1 MLKLPL
7 KQARKRVN
15 TMLGLT
21 PPKDQSIGVIDGF
34 ADDTLTG
41 WFIARIPGTEGNR
54 FMLFLDELAL
64 GTFDAVL
71 PRPDLLAIEGVQD
84 CGYRIALK
92 PLLEALPRGLHTL
105 HDGGQHRLSLRT
117 VRGRLIAEKIVT
129 GRSPLR
135 GFFDRLDATGL
146 QGWAID
152 ESAPDQPVELSLY
165 VNDVPYLDLR
175 TSLPRNDLIA
185 KGLAGSQAG
194 FSQTWPAGLLPPG
207 AVIDIRFRAS
217 GESLSK
223 SPRTVEGAAPPRIR
237 SALGNLDAWRTGQM
251 RDVTVVVP
259 IFNAYEAVSDCL
271 QSLERTLPPQA
282 RVLLMND
289 ASPDPRIAELLAS
302 HADRPGWRVVTNE
315 SNLGYT
321 RTVNKAIGLCAP
333 DDVVLLN
340 SDTVTTSRWL
350 QNLRHAAYTQPRVA
364 TVTALSDHAGAFS
377 APEIGTFN
385 PIGPH
390 LDRDTQARLIVQAQ
404 EGRLLEVPTG
414 NGFCLY
420 MRRSA
425 IEALGT
431 FDEAKFPRGYGEEND
446 FCMRALRSGWVNL
459 VCDKAYV
466 FHKRS
471 QSFQGEKEAL
481 MEAGATQLGLDYPE
495 YRLLTQRFRDA
506 EFAHVRYL
514 ARAATRRGT
523 VAQALPRVLY
533 VISTQTGGTPQTN
546 MDLMRSMKGRYQC
559 YLLRC
564 DARTITWSVLRQDN
578 HKLEVLETHALAQP
592 IAPVTHRSAEYDR
605 VVLDLL
611 YRHSIDLVHI
621 RHIGWHSLGLA
632 EAARSAG
639 LPVIYSSHDFYALCP
654 SLNLLDDQMKHCG
667 GQCTAGEGTCQIALW
682 PTGSLPVLKHQFI
695 HRWQDMM
702 GEFLSHCSHVI
713 TTADSAARLLRARHP
728 DLQDRLTV
736 IPHGRDFGEF
746 RLSTRRPAPGGRIK
760 ILVPGNIS
768 PSKGAMLL
776 RDMAACDAGNRLE
789 FHFLGQVWDGLKGIG
804 IHHGTYE
811 RAQFAAK
818 VDAIAPHLGVV
829 LSVWPETYCHTL
841 TEMWA
846 CGLPVMGFDVGAVGE
861 RLHASGAGW
870 PIPLDLSAAEIV
882 NRLIAAADDLH
893 GFEQRMQAVMAWQS
907 TEGTWNTTATMSVAY
922 RQIYQSLLK
931 PGQPRRQ
938 RVGLVIK
945 GATNHPA
952 TAHIRLLRALT
963 RLPDHDVRV
972 VDPAWLLAGGSHHV
986 DLLVIQRDAVPA
998 TLALPL
1004 IEQLRQQGLPFVYEI
1019 DDLLWQLPEDHTD
1032 HGIDAAQQAAIEQ
1045 LMRAAAVVTTSTPV
1059 LAEAIGAYNDQVVVM
1074 PNALDGALWLQ
1085 PLDDTRLAALRK
1097 QHRLDPQRPRL
1108 LYMGTRSHAADL
1120 ALIAE
1125 AVEEVVRLHPDLD
1138 VIQIGGGTPLPHARL
1153 LTPPKDCSAYP
1164 DFVGWFRH
1172 IAATA
1177 TMAVAP
1183 LADTPFN
1190 QAKSDIKTLD
1200 YGLARVPAV
1209 FSRVGPYAAT
1219 VRHGQTGLT
1228 CDNLTAAWT
1237 AGIRQLLADEAG
1249 RSLIAQRAFEQ
1260 AQHRCLDAGTADA
1273 WRAVFGQALAATDL
1287 PARPSQDV
1295 PALPAQHEPVENRR
1309 IEAELDPA

>member
-1 MLKLPL
+1 MLKLPI

-15 TMLGLT
+15 TLLGLT
-21 PPKDQSIGVIDGF
+21 PPKDQSIGVIDSF
-34 ADDTLTG
+34 TEDTLTG
-41 WFIARIPGTEGNR
+41 WFIARMPGAEGNR

-64 GTFDAVL
+64 GTFEAVL
-71 PRPDLLAIEGVQD
+71 PRPDLLALKGVQD
-84 CGYRIALK
+84 CGYQIALK
-92 PLLEALPRGLHTL
+92 PLLEALPRGIHTL
-105 HDGGQHRLSLRT
+105 HDGGQHRLILRT
-117 VRGRLIAEKIVT
+117 IRGRMIAEKLVT

-135 GFFDRLDATGL
+135 GFFDKLDETGL
-146 QGWAID
+146 QGWAVD
-152 ESAPDQPVELSLY
+152 ESAPEQPVELSLY
-165 VNDVPYLDLR
+165 VNNVHYQDLR
-175 TSLPRNDLIA
+175 TSLPRGDLTA

-194 FSQTWPAGLLPPG
+194 FRHDWPVGLLPPG
-207 AVIDIRFRAS
+207 SIIDIRFRNS
-217 GESLSK
+217 GQSLSK
-223 SPRTVEGAAPPRIR
+223 SPRTVEGPAASRIR
-237 SALGNLDAWRTGQM
+237 STLGNLDAWQTGQM
-251 RDVTVVVP
+251 RDVTVIVP

-271 QSLERTLPPQA
+271 QSLERTLPVQA
-282 RVLLMND
+282 RVLLMDD
-289 ASPDPRIAELLAS
+289 ASPDPRMAELLAK
-302 HADRPGWRVVTNE
+302 HADQPGWQVVTNE

-321 RTVNKAIGLCAP
+321 RTVNKAIGLCSP
-333 DDVVLLN
+333 NDVVLLN

-350 QNLRHAAYTQPRVA
+350 QNLRHAAYSQPRVA

-377 APEIGTFN
+377 APEIGTAN
-385 PIGPH
+385 PISPH

-414 NGFCLY
+414 NGFCFY

-431 FDEAKFPRGYGEEND
+431 FDETKFPRGYGEEND
-446 FCMRALRSGWVNL
+446 FCMRALRNGWINL

-466 FHKRS
+466 LHKRS
-471 QSFQGEKEAL
+471 QSFQGEKEML
-481 MEAGATQLGLDYPE
+481 MEAGASQLRLDYPE

-506 EFAHVRYL
+506 EFTHVRYL
-514 ARAATRRGT
+514 ARAATHRGT

-559 YLLRC
+559 YLLHC
-564 DARTITWSVLRQDN
+564 DARTITWSVLSPDSQA
-578 HKLEVLETHALAQP
+578 LEVLETHTLAQP
-592 IAPVTHRSAEYDR
+592 ITPVTHRSAEYDR

-632 EAARSAG
+632 EAARSIG

-654 SLNLLDDQMKHCG
+654 SLNLLDEQMKHCG
-667 GQCTAGEGTCQIALW
+667 GQCPPGEGTCQIALW
-682 PTGSLPVLKHQFI
+682 PISSLPMLKHQFI

-713 TTADSAARLLRARHP
+713 TTTESAAQLLRNRHP
-728 DLQDRLTV
+728 GLQNRLSV
-736 IPHGRDFGEF
+736 IPHGRDFDEF
-746 RLSTRRPAPGGRIK
+746 RLSTRRPMPGGRIK
-760 ILVPGNIS
+760 VLVPGNIS

-776 RDMAACDAGNRLE
+776 RDMATRDANHRLE
-789 FHFLGQVWDGLKGIG
+789 FHFLGKIWDGLKGIG
-804 IHHGTYE
+804 VHHGPYE
-811 RAQFAAK
+811 RTQFATK
-818 VDAIAPHLGVV
+818 VDAIAPHLGLV
-829 LSVWPETYCHTL
+829 LSIWPETYCHTL

-846 CGLPVMGFDVGAVGE
+846 CGLPVMGFAIGAVGD

-870 PIPLDLSAAEIV
+870 PIPLDLSAADVV
-882 NRLIAAADDLH
+882 NRLIAAADDVQ
-893 GFEQRMQAVMAWQS
+893 GFETRMRAVMAWQS
-907 TEGTWNTTATMSVAY
+907 TEGTWNTTATMSMAY
-922 RQIYQSLLK
+922 RQVYHSLLN
-931 PGQPRRQ
+931 PRQPPRQ
-938 RVGLVIK
+938 RVGLVVK
-945 GATNHPA
+945 GANSASHPA
-952 TAHIRLLRALT
+952 TAHIRLLRTLT
-963 RLPDHDVRV
+963 RLPDHDMRV

-998 TLALPL
+998 ALALPL

-1074 PNALDGALWLQ
+1074 PNALDSALWLQ
-1085 PLDDTRLAALRK
+1085 PLDDMRLTALRT
-1097 QHRLDPQRPRL
+1097 QHQLDPQRPRL

-1153 LTPPKDCSAYP
+1153 LTPPKDCTAYP
-1164 DFVGWFRH
+1164 EFVGWFRH

-1209 FSRVGPYAAT
+1209 FSRVGPYQTAVT
-1219 VRHGQTGLT
+1219 HGRTGLL
-1228 CDNLTAAWT
+1228 CDNAVGPWVQAM
-1237 AGIRQLLADEAG
+1237 RQLLSDAALRDEI
-1249 RSLIAQRAFEQ
+1249 RSAAFE
-1260 AQHRCLDAGTADA
+1260 
-1273 WRAVFGQALAATDL
+1273 RACDRSRNAYLASTWQQLIDKALAPQGADRFSVDGPAAVANAPEQLAEPAT
-1287 PARPSQDV
+1287 A
-1295 PALPAQHEPVENRR
+1295 ALA
-1309 IEAELDPA
+1309 